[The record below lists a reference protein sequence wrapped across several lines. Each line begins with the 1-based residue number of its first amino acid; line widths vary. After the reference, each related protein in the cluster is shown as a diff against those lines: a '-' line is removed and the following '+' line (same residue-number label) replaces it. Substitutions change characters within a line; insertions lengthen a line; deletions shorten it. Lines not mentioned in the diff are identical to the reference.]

1 MLGLACS
8 THPEWAQR
16 ALGGLERVLVDHAHC
31 EMKAASNAIALSAR
45 CLDYPEVVRA
55 LVDLAE
61 EEIQHFRRVF
71 DEIQRRG
78 LKLDPPSEDFYV
90 AELRRRAHATGRDKS
105 ASGAIADR
113 LLVGSLIEARSCERF
128 KLLAAALR
136 EAAGAA
142 SASRETSEEHL
153 QLANFYDE
161 LFAAEARHHRTFID
175 LAEKVVGDTER
186 VHARLEALAQ
196 IEAEVVKSL
205 HGDTTI
211 HG

>member
-8 THPEWAQR
+8 THPEWARR
-16 ALGGLERVLVDHAHC
+16 ALDGLTRILVDHAHC

-45 CLDYPEVVRA
+45 CLDHPAVVRG

-61 EEIQHFRRVF
+61 EEIRHFRCVL
-71 DEIQRRG
+71 DEIERRG
-78 LKLDPPSEDFYV
+78 LKLEPPSEDFYV

-105 ASGAIADR
+105 ATGAISDR

-136 EAAGAA
+136 DDA
-142 SASRETSEEHL
+142 TSSSDVAKRDDYL
-153 QLANFYDE
+153 RLADFYDE
-161 LFAAEARHHRTFID
+161 LFAAEARHHRTFIE
-175 LAEKVVGDTER
+175 LAEQVTGDTDR
-186 VHARLEALAQ
+186 VHARLADLAR
-196 IEAEVVKSL
+196 IEAEVVRGLKS
-205 HGDTTI
+205 DATI